1 MRRRTRG
8 ADSFFTN
15 PTLVGSMILAIG
27 LIGVVLSY
35 NANKGLPFVPTY
47 EIAADVPDAAELI
60 EGGSE
65 VRIGGG
71 RVGLVKEVRALPPA
85 GNRRAIARLVL
96 SLDADVAELPADT
109 RVQVRPRSVLGAK
122 YLDVTPG
129 RSRRTIRP
137 GGVIPVS
144 QAKPIVELD
153 EAFNTFDSETTRGV
167 RSAVNVLGDAF
178 AGRGS
183 SINTAVAAFGHA
195 SLPLRRT
202 LRTIVADETD
212 LDGFFRGV
220 IATSNALEPVAP
232 VLVSLIDNTAT
243 TLAAVDA
250 AGNALGEAIA
260 ELPPTEIAG
269 ERALARLGPVLD
281 DAAAIAVEA
290 RKATPLLPATSRR
303 LARALAA
310 GTPVLR
316 RTRELARPL
325 RTALADLETLA
336 RDPAAPG
343 AVRKLLATVNS
354 TSNLL
359 DVLAPAQLQCNFLG
373 LYLRNVANLSG
384 DGDLLGTW
392 IPTLGIIE
400 PNHSF
405 QRATPAPNLHANPY
419 PITDFNEC
427 EAGNQPYLP
436 GQQIGNPPGVQP
448 NRTEET
454 KPPAA
459 ARERARR
466 AGLLTLPREAR

>member
-1 MRRRTRG
+1 MRRRRRG
-8 ADSFFTN
+8 TDTLFTN
-15 PTLVGSMILAIG
+15 PTLVGAMILAVG

-47 EIAADVPDAAELI
+47 EISADVPDAAELI

-71 RVGLVKEVRALPPA
+71 RVGIVKEVRALPPA
-85 GNRRAIARLVL
+85 GRRRAVARLVL
-96 SLDADVAELPADT
+96 ALNADVAELPADT
-109 RVQVRPRSVLGAK
+109 TVQVRPRSVLGAK
-122 YLDVTPG
+122 YLDVVPG
-129 RSRRTIRP
+129 RSRRTVP
-137 GGVIPVS
+137 AGGVIPAT

-153 EAFNTFDSETTRGV
+153 EAFNTFDSETTRGI

-183 SINTAVAAFGHA
+183 AINDAVAAFGHA
-195 SLPLRRT
+195 SLPLQRT
-202 LRTIVADETD
+202 IRTIVDDETN
-212 LDGFFRGV
+212 LPGFVRGIV
-220 IATSNALEPVAP
+220 ATSTALEPVAP
-232 VLVSLIDNTAT
+232 VLRSLIDNTAT

-250 AGNALGEAIA
+250 AGNALGDSIA

-281 DAAAIAVEA
+281 DAAAISIEA
-290 RKATPLLPATSRR
+290 RRATPLLPTTSRR

-316 RTRELARPL
+316 RARELTRPL
-325 RTALADLETLA
+325 RTVLADLETLA

-343 AVRKLLATVNS
+343 SVRKLLATVTS
-354 TSNLL
+354 TSNVL
-359 DVLAPAQLQCNFLG
+359 DVLAPAQLQCNYLG

-400 PNHSF
+400 PDHSF

-419 PITDFNEC
+419 PVETYSEC
-427 EAGNQPYLP
+427 EAGNQPFLP
-436 GQQIGNPPGVQP
+436 GQQIGNPPGVQS

-454 KPPAA
+454 RAPAS

-466 AGLLTLPREAR
+466 AGLLTLPRGAR